1 MDEKRRRLVGGLG
14 AVGGL
19 AMLGLPDSVRAQS
32 VTIQGMLNALLL
44 PEPLRPMVAQQADVR
59 VELAPYTSVTDVVA
73 RLLAPGGTSRFDLM
87 GTLTNVVRGPGLGP
101 KAGDEKLRALNMA
114 AIPNAAGIL
123 PSFRRDIISRDGKTY
138 GLPIA
143 WGYESV
149 IYNTERVPTGDPLTE
164 SWRVLFDDKYKGR
177 LAWRDDAHGMI
188 MTAGFALGH
197 KDPVKLAGKDLA
209 EVGKFLADRKKNI
222 RTMWTKF
229 GEAVGLMASGEVWAM
244 YGWVSM
250 RANLRK
256 QGLKVLNN
264 WPRESL
270 LTWSFA
276 AIVPKDAPQ
285 AAAAERVINVM
296 LNDEYGRKLIEATNY
311 PSTSEKAARSFSK
324 EQWADMGLNIDE
336 RGIPLYGF
344 DLPPNMNEWVET
356 WNKVR
361 VA

>member
-1 MDEKRRRLVGGLG
+1 
-14 AVGGL
+14 
-19 AMLGLPDSVRAQS
+19 
-32 VTIQGMLNALLL
+32 
-44 PEPLRPMVAQQADVR
+44 
-59 VELAPYTSVTDVVA
+59 
-73 RLLAPGGTSRFDLM
+73 
-87 GTLTNVVRGPGLGP
+87 
-101 KAGDEKLRALNMA
+101 
-114 AIPNAAGIL
+114 
-123 PSFRRDIISRDGKTY
+123 
-138 GLPIA
+138 
-143 WGYESV
+143 
-149 IYNTERVPTGDPLTE
+149 
-164 SWRVLFDDKYKGR
+164 
-177 LAWRDDAHGMI
+177 
-188 MTAGFALGH
+188 
-197 KDPVKLAGKDLA
+197 
-209 EVGKFLADRKKNI
+209 
-222 RTMWTKF
+222 
-229 GEAVGLMASGEVWAM
+229 M